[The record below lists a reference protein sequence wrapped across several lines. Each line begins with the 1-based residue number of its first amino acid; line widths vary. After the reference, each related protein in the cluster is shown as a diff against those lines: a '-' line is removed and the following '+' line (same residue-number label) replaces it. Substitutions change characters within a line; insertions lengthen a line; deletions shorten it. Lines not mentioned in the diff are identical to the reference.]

1 MAANEKPQTP
11 SGLIGVLDRIAKGL
25 DGQPALQAAIGGAIL
40 IVVLAG
46 AVGGVAADQLW
57 LFVVALVV
65 LVLAG
70 LGAWLVKGRRDAMTN
85 GSTFKVGRDAKV
97 GGRAEVLHDRGTAP
111 GGVHFK
117 IGRDFTA
124 SDDAKVGG
132 GGGGSDSSARDAQP
146 ETPSGRDAG
155 S

>member
-1 MAANEKPQTP
+1 MAANEKTQPK

-46 AVGGVAADQLW
+46 AVGGVASDQLW

-70 LGAWLVKGRRDAMTN
+70 LGAWLVKGRRDAMA
-85 GSTFKVGRDAKV
+85 GRSTLKVGRDATVKDNT
-97 GGRAEVLHDRGTAP
+97 RVLQDKES
-111 GGVHFK
+111 VS
-117 IGRDFTA
+117 IDVGRDFTA
-124 SDDAKVGG
+124 SGSAEI
-132 GGGGSDSSARDAQP
+132 GGSSRSPAPERQP
-146 ETPSGRDAG
+146 ETSPASDSGT
-155 S
+155 